1 MKKYEPKA
9 ERIPMSTR
17 SGQVHKR
24 DVDYDRKEEKK
35 EVEKELEESE

>member
-17 SGQVHKR
+17 AGQVHKSA
-24 DVDYDRKEEKK
+24 VDYDRKEEKK
-35 EVEKELEESE
+35 EIEEELKENE

>member
-17 SGQVHKR
+17 VGQVHKSA
-24 DVDYDRKEEKK
+24 VDYDRKEEKK
-35 EVEKELEESE
+35 EIEEELKENE